1 MKCEIPVRH
10 AIKSIYAAI
19 QVAHINS
26 QFQIIIDISRRT
38 AITKNNLLS
47 CQYTNMYSMYRYTFH
62 ENQTTNKLYNKV
74 QKQST
79 RNESKI
85 IIRPQLTIPHVTSPQ
100 HHHHHHH
107 HHPTV

>member
-38 AITKNNLLS
+38 AIPKNQLFVLS
-47 CQYTNMYSMYRYTFH
+47 IHKHVFY
-62 ENQTTNKLYNKV
+62 V
-74 QKQST
+74 QVYFSRKSNHQQ
-79 RNESKI
+79 I
-85 IIRPQLTIPHVTSPQ
+85 I
-100 HHHHHHH
+100 
-107 HHPTV
+107 